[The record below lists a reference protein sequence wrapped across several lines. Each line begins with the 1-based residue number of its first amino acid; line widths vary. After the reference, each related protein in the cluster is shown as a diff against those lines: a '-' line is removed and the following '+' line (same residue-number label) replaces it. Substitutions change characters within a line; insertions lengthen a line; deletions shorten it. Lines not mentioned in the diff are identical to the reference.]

1 MLNFA
6 DQQPLFYVKVEPW
19 NSIRV
24 WIQLPI
30 EASERLKTL
39 ANEQA
44 AMLRDLG
51 VLTVDIKEE
60 NSVISF
66 NLQSE
71 NTAVSSSSTII
82 QDTSGGS
89 LSAVNSLISLDS
101 HDYYRSQRQEVSE
114 NSQELNILTSQ
125 RSNTCRK
132 TNENKNSTLS
142 VIADRERCCNSK
154 TCTKLNLLSFHCK
167 TAAETMDS
175 NDKMVTSQIADSAC
189 AVSETGPSAFKS
201 LMNDQFVASHGM
213 TQNGFRKNLLNH
225 LDQVS
230 GARLC
235 GGRNQGN
242 NSFQQNY
249 KSAKVSLPYE
259 QSVCNSR
266 TLKQSG
272 CLSQSQVGLCSDS
285 VTVNK
290 SCEAKTHVGGSEH
303 FLSLPSDP
311 RQTRKRKSHDLDED
325 ARLSVL
331 PHVMDNCYRHS
342 IDYSKIVAGGC
353 NASEAESGMSVSFK
367 SLPQHSRHTRCIINP
382 YTGEMENVPD
392 DDTLVMPHCAETS
405 VAVSNKLPNDACY
418 STNPATVS
426 GNRTFGGFTVSSN
439 GHNVLLDAD
448 CFVSVDNF
456 LQSIL
461 ARLEASSPSDN
472 HLLNLLNSVA
482 DKKPDCQLLT
492 ESVAK
497 AEQPIMSLSSPQ
509 MQVPQLNGIGHC
521 MIIDDH
527 SKRPLSNPIL
537 GTVGDTRHVLGLV
550 CEHQNASADSVDTC
564 KGVLDV
570 SRFHSGTKALQ
581 LQHSTEISSE
591 NTSSQMN
598 ARHITQQSTL
608 GTKAS
613 RPSTLHQLQVAGCN
627 PGITVSKSNGGQK
640 FQKDVQNNLGNMV
653 VQVGGATV
661 SAGYQLQKVTH
672 DMLRTMASQL
682 NVGRQLQ
689 QVKYHHQV
697 KDTLG
702 HVNHEFQQITD
713 FPLGNAAYA
722 DAYKP
727 LQKVPGTLRTAA
739 SRFTP
744 GDQLQQL
751 SGTSEKTAFQMCTY
765 RNTNGLSQNMV
776 SEKISLEALS
786 DFQSLIV
793 QTDAISSGKKLVLC
807 STGKEGTSSSSIT
820 STGPISE
827 VGHYGLT
834 NGNLLNGSFRHIPQT
849 EKSIMGRGALSA
861 SIKTAESQQPSAHKC
876 PIKKSRSRDQSKR
889 TSFLVGKNLQASSL
903 TDFVHGRQ
911 TKPVTKSQPTVAQ
924 LLDEARAKQA
934 VSASAQ
940 VIPPAVM
947 STTTANSTTVSSIL
961 EAHTTGTW
969 QKQMQNVALIN
980 LLPYSQHLSD
990 YQCSTMEMLPLSL
1003 PRPSSSVPSLI
1014 AVPLRNI
1021 GLTEQES
1028 SLQSGVAF
1036 VQGNPSHR
1044 HLSAFVFEQCRG
1056 LVQPSGVDMLP
1067 STDVKQELPESR
1079 ASTDSI
1085 SVKVESTAH
1094 SHSPVIDHAQT
1105 TAAAVQCCDAKE
1117 SRISAATFTVKQEL

>member
-6 DQQPLFYVKVEPW
+6 DKQPLFYVKVEPW

-71 NTAVSSSSTII
+71 NTAVSSSSTVS
-82 QDTSGGS
+82 QDTSG
-89 LSAVNSLISLDS
+89 AVSSLISLDS
-101 HDYYRSQRQEVSE
+101 HDYCRSQQVSG
-114 NSQELNILTSQ
+114 NSQEMNILTSQ

-132 TNENKNSTLS
+132 TNENKNSALS
-142 VIADRERCCNSK
+142 VIADRERCCNSE
-154 TCTKLNLLSFHCK
+154 TCTKLIPLSFHSK

-201 LMNDQFVASHGM
+201 MMKDHFVASHGM
-213 TQNGFRKNLLNH
+213 TENGFRKTLLNH
-225 LDQVS
+225 SHQVS

-242 NSFQQNY
+242 NSFQENY
-249 KSAKVSLPYE
+249 KSAKASLPYE
-259 QSVCNSR
+259 QSVCNIR

-272 CLSQSQVGLCSDS
+272 CLSQSQVALCSDS

-290 SCEAKTHVGGSEH
+290 SCKAKTHVGGSEH
-303 FLSLPSDP
+303 FSSLPSDP
-311 RQTRKRKSHDLDED
+311 RQSRKRKSHGLDED
-325 ARLSVL
+325 SRLSVL
-331 PHVMDNCYRHS
+331 PHVMDNFYRHS
-342 IDYSKIVAGGC
+342 TDYSKSVVGGC

-392 DDTLVMPHCAETS
+392 DDNLVMSHCAETS
-405 VAVSNKLPNDACY
+405 VAVSNKLPNDARY

-426 GNRTFGGFTVSSN
+426 GNRTFRGFTVSSN
-439 GHNVLLDAD
+439 GHNVLLDTD
-448 CFVSVDNF
+448 CLVSVDNF

-461 ARLEASSPSDN
+461 AKLEASSSSDN
-472 HLLNLLNSVA
+472 HLLNLLNSVV
-482 DKKPDCQLLT
+482 DKKTDSQLLP

-497 AEQPIMSLSSPQ
+497 AEQPITSLSAPQ
-509 MQVPQLNGIGHC
+509 MHAPQLNGIGHC
-521 MIIDDH
+521 MMIDDH
-527 SKRPLSNPIL
+527 SKRPLSIPSNPMI
-537 GTVGDTRHVLGLV
+537 GDARHVLGLV

-564 KGVLDV
+564 KGVLNV
-570 SRFHSGTKALQ
+570 SRFHSDTKALQ

-591 NTSSQMN
+591 KTSSQMN
-598 ARHITQQSTL
+598 ARHMTEQSTL
-608 GTKAS
+608 GAMAS
-613 RPSTLHQLQVAGCN
+613 RPSTLHQVQVAGCN
-627 PGITVSKSNGGQK
+627 SRITVSQTNAGHK
-640 FQKDVQNNLGNMV
+640 FQKEVQDNLGNMV
-653 VQVGGATV
+653 VQVGAMV
-661 SAGYQLQKVTH
+661 SAECQLQKVTR
-672 DMLRTMASQL
+672 DMLRTAASQP
-682 NVGRQLQ
+682 NVGHQLQ
-689 QVKYHHQV
+689 QAKYQHHQV

-739 SRFTP
+739 SRLTS

-751 SGTSEKTAFQMCTY
+751 SGTSGKTAFQMCTY

-776 SEKISLEALS
+776 SEKISSEALS
-786 DFQSLIV
+786 DFQRMIV

-827 VGHYGLT
+827 VGRYRLT
-834 NGNLLNGSFRHIPQT
+834 DGNLLNGSFHHIPQT
-849 EKSIMGRGALSA
+849 EKSILGCGALSA
-861 SIKTAESQQPSAHKC
+861 SIKTAESQQPSALKC

-889 TSFLVGKNLQASSL
+889 TSLLVGKNLQASSL

-947 STTTANSTTVSSIL
+947 SKTTANSTTVSSFL
-961 EAHTTGTW
+961 EAHTTGMW
-969 QKQMQNVALIN
+969 QKQMPNVALIN

-990 YQCSTMEMLPLSL
+990 FQCSAMEMLPLSL
-1003 PRPSSSVPSLI
+1003 PRPSSSVQSLI

-1028 SLQSGVAF
+1028 SLQGGVAF
-1036 VQGNPSHR
+1036 VQGDPSHR
-1044 HLSAFVFEQCRG
+1044 HLSAFVFEQCQG

-1079 ASTDSI
+1079 ASTDSVT
-1085 SVKVESTAH
+1085 VKVESIAH
-1094 SHSPVIDHAQT
+1094 SDSPVIDHAQET
-1105 TAAAVQCCDAKE
+1105 AAAAAVQCCDAKE